1 MHKVLKWTCW
11 KLWCISSCRQLI
23 SSLTSFLRYCED
35 NCKLAIL
42 RTLRIL
48 DRPHRPHRIDFRKL
62 SCLSACKKSTSSV
75 TSFLRCCKEI
85 ANLGIPGRTH
95 LKEKYQF
102 ERLLMFT
109 SRKKNQL
116 HPSRF
121 PWDIAKDIETLLLW
135 VLWKCLATHN
145 QSDTINLWKTFV
157 FICWQKINFIPSVFQ
172 EILQRYANFFDYPT
186 ELWNSRN
193 RIL

>member
-1 MHKVLKWTCW
+1 MLFWE
-11 KLWCISSCRQLI
+11 LWE
-23 SSLTSFLRYCED
+23 SLTVPIK
-35 NCKLAIL
+35 N
-42 RTLRIL
+42 
-48 DRPHRPHRIDFRKL
+48 HRIDFRKL

-121 PWDIAKDIETLLLW
+121 PWDIAKILKHCYFGYFENAWLRTTKVILSICRKPL
-135 VLWKCLATHN
+135 CLSAGKKST
-145 QSDTINLWKTFV
+145 SFPV
-157 FICWQKINFIPSVFQ
+157 FFR
-172 EILQRYANFFDYPT
+172 RYCKDM
-186 ELWNSRN
+186 
-193 RIL
+193 